1 MRQSLFENCV
11 SVTRNLSAVLL
22 LSFSVLLASQTA
34 AAEEDLNDLGD
45 PLRDINILVFQF
57 NEALDKVLAKPVA
70 QAYKGVVPKRMQWGV
85 ENFFSNIGE
94 LQNVL
99 NGLMQGKFYQVAND
113 SGRFLINSSVGM
125 VGLFDVATRMGL
137 RESDGEDFGQ
147 TLATWGVPQGP
158 YLVLPLMGPSTLREL
173 PARLVDSLVG
183 LSEHVDDVAA
193 RNTLLGLDLVDMRA
207 RLLDAEASLSGD
219 RYTLLKEIYLQ
230 RREFLINDGVVED
243 DFGDFGE
250 YDDY

>member
-1 MRQSLFENCV
+1 MQQRLLEKCMSL
-11 SVTRNLSAVLL
+11 TRNLSAVLF
-22 LSFSVLLASQTA
+22 LSFSVSLSAQMA
-34 AAEEDLNDLGD
+34 AAEDNLKDLGD
-45 PLRDINILVFQF
+45 PLREINVVVFRF
-57 NEALDKVLAKPVA
+57 NEALDKAIAKPIA
-70 QAYKGVVPKRMQWGV
+70 QTYKGVVPKRMRWGV

-173 PARLVDSLVG
+173 PARLVDRWVG

-193 RNTLLGLDLVDMRA
+193 RNALLGLDLVDMRA

-219 RYTLLKEIYLQ
+219 RYTLMKEIYLQ

>member
-1 MRQSLFENCV
+1 MQQRLLEKCMGL
-11 SVTRNLSAVLL
+11 TRNLSAVLL

-34 AAEEDLNDLGD
+34 ASEEDLNDLDD
-45 PLRDINILVFQF
+45 PLRDINIVVFQF

-125 VGLFDVATRMGL
+125 GGLFDVATRMGL
-137 RESDGEDFGQ
+137 SESDGEDFGQ

-173 PARLVDSLVG
+173 PARLVDRWVG

-193 RNTLLGLDLVDMRA
+193 RNALLGLDLVDMRA

-219 RYTLLKEIYLQ
+219 RYTLMKEIYLQ

-250 YDDY
+250 YEDY